1 MARKPDEDSDLA
13 LIQELI
19 FTPRALQL
27 TRFPQAEMQAGKTPD
42 FRVFQAGRLVAFCE
56 VKSPRDDW
64 LDDLLDTAQPL
75 ELVGGLRNDPTFN
88 RIARHVEKAAS
99 QFNAVNPARAL
110 PNILVFVNHDKASN
124 YNDLRETLT
133 GMFHAA
139 NGERSLTMTHISEG
153 RLGEIRFRT
162 DLYAW
167 IDAGTRRVQ
176 GYVFSE
182 ANTEHK
188 KALCNLLALD
198 ESRIKH

>member
-13 LIQELI
+13 LIDELI
-19 FTPRALQL
+19 FTPKGLQL
-27 TRFPQAEMQAGKTPD
+27 ERFSQAETLAGKTPD
-42 FRVFQAGRLVAFCE
+42 FRVFQAGQLVAFCE
-56 VKSPRDDW
+56 AKSPRDDW
-64 LDDLLDTAQPL
+64 LDDQLDTARPL

-99 QFNAVNPARAL
+99 QFDAVNAVRVL
-110 PNILVFVNHDKASN
+110 PNILVFVNHDKASS

-139 NGERSLTMTHISEG
+139 GGERFETMTHISEG
-153 RLGEIRFRT
+153 RLGAIKHRI

-167 IDAGTRRVQ
+167 IDARTRRVQ

-182 ANTEHK
+182 ASPEHIK
-188 KALCNLLALD
+188 TLCDLFDLD
-198 ESRIKH
+198 ESKIKH